1 MKKPMRSPYGSWKT
15 PVTPALL
22 ASSNILVSE
31 PCMERGRFYWKEAR
45 PKDGGRY
52 VIVSHLGARTR
63 ELTPKGFN
71 VRTTVHEYGGGDYF
85 VHKQNVYF
93 SNYDDQRLYSQSP
106 GLRPRAITPSGVDLR
121 FADGIVDEGR
131 RRIIIVR
138 EDHRVRGRQAVNT
151 IVEIDQAGGGPGEV
165 LVSGNDFYSNPR
177 LDPTGS
183 RLAWLAWNHPNM
195 PWNGTEL
202 WVGKLGIDGKIE
214 HKEIVAGGPRE
225 SVFQPEWSPD
235 GRLYFVSDRTGW
247 WNLYRQEKG
256 ERELEGLHPMEAE
269 FGGPQWAFRPLKYTF
284 EGSDS
289 IVCVYVIEGTSHLGR
304 LDTRTGRLDEVKTPY
319 TDISDVLSWPGY
331 ALLVAG
337 SPTEPTSL
345 AVVDLGT
352 GETRVL
358 RTSIRSVVDP
368 GYLSEPE
375 AIRFPTENGR
385 EAYAFYY
392 PPRNK
397 DFRAPPGEKPPL
409 VVMSHGGPTS
419 AVTTTLKYTIQ
430 FWTGH
435 GLAVAD
441 VNYGGSTGYGREY
454 RERLAGNWGVVDV
467 DDCVNAAKF
476 LVRRGDADG
485 KRVAIRGGSAGGY
498 TTMCAVTFRKF
509 FNAGASLFGISDL
522 EGFDETTHKFESRYN
537 QTLLGP
543 YPERKDVYKERSAL
557 NYADK
562 VSCPL
567 ILFQG
572 LEDKIVPPAQSK
584 KFYEAVKR
592 KGIPTAYVGFKGEQ
606 HGFRRAENIKR
617 EAELELY
624 FYSRIF
630 GFKPADKIKPM
641 RIENLGRAR

>member
-1 MKKPMRSPYGSWKT
+1 MPTRAPYGSWKT

-22 ASSNILVSE
+22 AASNILVSE
-31 PCMERGRFYWKEAR
+31 PAMEKGVFYWKEAR

-52 VIVSHLGARTR
+52 VVVRSQGNRIAD
-63 ELTPKGFN
+63 LTPKGFN

-85 VHKQNVYF
+85 VYKRNIYF
-93 SNYDDQRLYSQSP
+93 SNYRDQRLYAQSP
-106 GLRPRAITPSGVDLR
+106 GQRPRPITPSGIDLR
-121 FADGIVDEGR
+121 YADGVVDQGRGRIV
-131 RRIIIVR
+131 IVR
-138 EDHRVRGRQAVNT
+138 EDHRVRVRQAVNT
-151 IVEIDQAGGGPGEV
+151 IVGIDLAEGGPGQI

-177 LDPTGS
+177 IDTNGS
-183 RLAWLAWNHPNM
+183 RLVWLTWNHPNM

-202 WVGKLGIDGKIE
+202 WVGELGTDGEMKN
-214 HKEIVAGGPRE
+214 KEMVAGGPRE

-235 GRLYFVSDRTGW
+235 GTLYFVSDRTGW
-247 WNLYRQEKG
+247 WNLYRMGKNGKET
-256 ERELEGLHPMEAE
+256 EALHPMEAE
-269 FGGPQWAFRPLKYTF
+269 FGGPQWAFRPLKYAF
-284 EGSDS
+284 EGPNS
-289 IVCVYVIEGTSHLGR
+289 IVCAYVTEGTSHLGR
-304 LDTRTGRLDEVKTPY
+304 LNVQTGRLDEVKAPY
-319 TDISDVLSWPGY
+319 TEISEVLAWPGH
-331 ALLVAG
+331 ALFVAG
-337 SPTEPTSL
+337 SPAEPTSI
-345 AVVDLGT
+345 VVADLGT
-352 GETRVL
+352 GETTVL
-358 RTSIRSVVDP
+358 RRSIKTTVDP
-368 GYLSEPE
+368 GYLSKPE
-375 AIRFPTENGR
+375 TVRFPTEKGK

-397 DFRAPPGEKPPL
+397 DYRAPQGEKPPL

-419 AVTTTLKYTIQ
+419 AVTTTLKYAIQ

-441 VNYGGSTGYGREY
+441 VNYGGSTGHGREY
-454 RERLAGNWGVVDV
+454 RERLEGNWGVVDV
-467 DDCVNAAKF
+467 DDCINAAKY
-476 LVRRGDADG
+476 LVRRGDVDG

-537 QTLLGP
+537 QILLGP
-543 YPERKDVYKERSAL
+543 YPERKDVYRERSAL
-557 NYADK
+557 HYADR

-592 KGIPTAYVGFKGEQ
+592 KGIPTAYIAFRGEQ
-606 HGFRRAENIKR
+606 HGFRKAENIKR

-630 GFKPADKIKPM
+630 GFSPADKIKPV
-641 RIENLGRAR
+641 RIENLGRAK